1 MMKKRLHSGFTFVE
15 MTLAAAMVGVIAIAL
30 YAMIANGLKVW
41 EIVNQESP
49 QVDASLL
56 FEKISMDLANGVCLE
71 GSDFIGNEK
80 GFSFSCIS
88 KTFIAENGF
97 NQGVGRVNYA
107 YDQGIKK
114 INRQYVDYE
123 QLSVKEQPEARNLI
137 SNISN
142 ILLSYYFFDEQKKAF
157 LWSNVWPPEA
167 YDNQDKNAWPLAV
180 RVSMVFDIQGHI
192 VQKGKTFNVPIGAIE
207 R

>member
-1 MMKKRLHSGFTFVE
+1 MIKKRLYSGFTFVE
-15 MTLAAAMVGVIAIAL
+15 MTLATAMVGVIAIAL

-49 QVDASLL
+49 QMDASLL

-80 GFSFSCIS
+80 SFSFSCIS

-107 YDQGIKK
+107 YDPGMKE

-123 QLSVKEQPEARNLI
+123 QLFAKEQPEARNLI
-137 SNISN
+137 SNINN

-167 YDNQDKNAWPLAV
+167 YAKQDKHAWPLAV
-180 RVSMVFDIQGHI
+180 RVSIVFEIRGQI
-192 VQKGKTFNVPIGAIE
+192 IQKGKTFNLPIGAIE
-207 R
+207 L